1 MRKSIF
7 ILLSTF
13 LLLNTLTTTLF
24 AKEIKNVLIIN
35 SYHKGFEW
43 SDRVIM
49 GMEDFFYTTNI
60 DANVLYMDSK
70 RIASENYFDKLT
82 ELYDLQLKKHKYD
95 LVVAVDKFAYAFIL
109 QNIKELDITQPIY
122 FIGLEQYSKK
132 EIKDYNLEK
141 QVSGMLEKREI
152 KTNIKIIK
160 RVYPSLKKL
169 YILNDQSAN
178 GDDSNKFIKE
188 AIKEIK
194 GKFEIEYIRKIEF
207 DALINKFSK
216 YKENEALFFVRFYND
231 STGKLYPNYEIASFI
246 KNAKIPVFIT
256 DDLFIKKGAIGGKLV
271 DIKQLGRNSAKEIKK
286 IMENK
291 NNIVSIKT
299 DDSYNY
305 IFDYEKVKEFNINP
319 NLLNEK
325 IKYVNEPLSFFEKNR
340 LFIDFVFIISPFL
353 VFLILGL
360 IHNLYLRIK
369 SSKKLKQRMQFD
381 KVLLDSIKSPIVWE
395 DDKGFIVDSNAK
407 FDELLEMSTNII
419 EGKQLKDFIENR
431 NVKKLLNLLKTF
443 VDKNC
448 FESNAIVLKSKDN
461 KEHIYMIDQT
471 DYTED
476 IYRTSGT
483 VVVFT
488 DVTKE
493 KLALREKIKNQE
505 FMIQQSK
512 LAEIGEIFSSIA
524 HQWKTPL
531 LEITTIA
538 QEQIYST
545 DKKIIDEEN
554 NAFVNDIMVQVRYMG
569 ETISDFQNFI
579 MPSTRKVTFNI
590 SEAVT
595 KMLEIINHN
604 IKYNY
609 IKTNVQVQE
618 DANLNILGYKN
629 ELMQILLNIVN
640 NAKDSI
646 VKRRKEKR
654 IKEGI
659 INIDIKNIQ
668 NDVLIQ
674 IEDNGGGIPK
684 EHINNIFKPYY
695 TTKENGHGIGL
706 YMAKLIIEDK
716 MDGTIEVEN
725 TNNGAMFSIKLGAN
739 YENTTIRR

>member
-1 MRKSIF
+1 MKFNFNSFLIF
-7 ILLSTF
+7 TLLCICFVESHAKNNILIISSYTKG
-13 LLLNTLTTTLF
+13 NTLSDKITNPILKNLNKNNIHSNIIYLNSLRKNKKKYEELIKKLF
-24 AKEIKNVLIIN
+24 LIELDTINYDILVAIDDAAYEFLKRNYKKPKENQKIVFVGNKISNPENTFFDKTYGIIKDVDILGNVSLIQKFFPDIKKIHIINNNLTSTQNSNYKIFNINNKEIK
-35 SYHKGFEW
+35 
-43 SDRVIM
+43 VI
-49 GMEDFFYTTNI
+49 FQ
-60 DANVLYMDSK
+60 
-70 RIASENYFDKLT
+70 
-82 ELYDLQLKKHKYD
+82 LYD
-95 LVVAVDKFAYAFIL
+95 
-109 QNIKELDITQPIY
+109 
-122 FIGLEQYSKK
+122 
-132 EIKDYNLEK
+132 NL
-141 QVSGMLEKREI
+141 
-152 KTNIKIIK
+152 N
-160 RVYPSLKKL
+160 SLKYRFNKFKKDEAVLFIKL
-169 YILNDQSAN
+169 QKDENNELLLFNHIKKILN
-178 GDDSNKFIKE
+178 
-188 AIKEIK
+188 
-194 GKFEIEYIRKIEF
+194 
-207 DALINKFSK
+207 
-216 YKENEALFFVRFYND
+216 
-231 STGKLYPNYEIASFI
+231 SF
-246 KNAKIPVFIT
+246 KIPIFIT
-256 DDLFIKKGAIGGKLV
+256 DTIYSGQSPIGGKLI
-271 DIKQLGRNSAKEIKK
+271 DIGSIGEQISSLLIKILNNKK
-286 IMENK
+286 IEEKITFNK
-291 NNIVSIKT
+291 DYI
-299 DDSYNY
+299 Y
-305 IFDYEKVKEFNINP
+305 IFDYEKVKEFNVNP
-319 NLLNEK
+319 LILHK
-325 IKYVNEPLSFFEKNR
+325 PFTYVNSYLSIFEKDNI
-340 LFIDFVFIISPFL
+340 LINFVFIISPFL
-353 VFLILGL
+353 LIVIFLLLYILFFK
-360 IHNLYLRIK
+360 IK
-369 SSKKLKQRMQFD
+369 NKKIIEQRLKVD
-381 KVLLDSIKSPIVWE
+381 KVLLDAIKTPVVWQN
-395 DDKGFIVDSNAK
+395 DKGEIINSNSEFSEFLELTFLK
-407 FDELLEMSTNII
+407 KTTLKEFLKNNNFNLLLEKLRTYNKYKNNPDEIALISDNTYKIYFINETEYY
-419 EGKQLKDFIENR
+419 EGIFNTKGKFT
-431 NVKKLLNLLKTF
+431 VF
-443 VDKNC
+443 
-448 FESNAIVLKSKDN
+448 A
-461 KEHIYMIDQT
+461 
-471 DYTED
+471 D
-476 IYRTSGT
+476 I
-483 VVVFT
+483 
-488 DVTKE
+488 TKE
-493 KLALREKIKNQE
+493 RLTLEEKIKNQE

-725 TNNGAMFSIKLGAN
+725 TNNGAMFSIKLK
-739 YENTTIRR
+739 TIY